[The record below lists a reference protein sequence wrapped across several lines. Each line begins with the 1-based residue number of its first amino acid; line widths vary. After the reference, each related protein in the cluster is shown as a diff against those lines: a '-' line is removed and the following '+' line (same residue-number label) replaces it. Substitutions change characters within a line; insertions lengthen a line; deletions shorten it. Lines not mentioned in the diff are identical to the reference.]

1 MNGPLSVKH
10 GHSGLLS
17 LGAQGVVGRL
27 PMEPF
32 LVTLQGPLVPIS
44 RY

>member
-1 MNGPLSVKH
+1 MAFLSGLTFVVH
-10 GHSGLLS
+10 GHGFGL
-17 LGAQGVVGRL
+17 GRL